1 MKRYYFGRLMMKKTA
16 LVFVVIMLFAATVLA
31 EQTQLRVKVSPVPP
45 NLSAQAAFVE
55 PSGNR
60 ILDAEETG
68 TLVLTIQNRG
78 KGDAFDVR
86 VEIKATGKTDGL
98 TFERNVLIGTIPAG
112 QTVKKE
118 ITLAASEDIPTA
130 SISLTVDIREA
141 NGFDPDPMKVSFK
154 TRAFEPPKLVVADMR
169 INDQNGNGRVEPME
183 MVEMTVRVQNAGHGD
198 ARSVSADVQLG
209 QNVFLAGDARTHF
222 DLGGIGSGKYRDFKF
237 MFYTNKRIAGG
248 EKIPIAVSLNEV
260 RPKFNSRRDL
270 ALTMNAPQQRTQ
282 EFVVKADEGPPKE
295 KIELATG
302 LSVDVDMNI
311 PQGQKAGKYDV
322 AVVIGNRNYAAA
334 GSPDVE
340 FANRDAQVMKEYLT
354 RTMGYDPSMIL
365 YAEDAALSKFN
376 EFFGSERSHKGKLFR
391 FVKPGVS
398 KVFVYYVGHG
408 APDLETSEAYFV
420 PVDANP
426 QDLKSNGY
434 RLQTF
439 YENLAKIPAKKM
451 TVVLDACFSGNS
463 DKGMLFKNISPTLVK
478 VKKEYRGPQN
488 AVLMTSAA
496 VDQVSGWYPEKRH
509 SLFTYFFLKGLQ
521 GDADAN
527 KDGKITVGEMDAY
540 VKEHV
545 PYMAR
550 RLTGNEQNPVVTG
563 NAADVIAALK

>member
-1 MKRYYFGRLMMKKTA
+1 MMKKTA

-45 NLSAQAAFVE
+45 NLSAAAAFTE

-154 TRAFEPPKLVVADMR
+154 TRAFEPPRLVVADMR

-260 RPKFNSRRDL
+260 RPKFNSRKDL

-282 EFVVKADEGPPKE
+282 EFVVKADEEPQKE
-295 KIELATG
+295 KIELAGG

-340 FANRDAQVMKEYLT
+340 FAGRDAQVMKEYLT

-376 EFFGSERSHKGKLFR
+376 EFFGSERSHKGKLCR

-398 KVFVYYVGHG
+398 KVFVY
-408 APDLETSEAYFV
+408 
-420 PVDANP
+420 
-426 QDLKSNGY
+426 
-434 RLQTF
+434 
-439 YENLAKIPAKKM
+439 
-451 TVVLDACFSGNS
+451 
-463 DKGMLFKNISPTLVK
+463 
-478 VKKEYRGPQN
+478 
-488 AVLMTSAA
+488 
-496 VDQVSGWYPEKRH
+496 
-509 SLFTYFFLKGLQ
+509 
-521 GDADAN
+521 
-527 KDGKITVGEMDAY
+527 
-540 VKEHV
+540 
-545 PYMAR
+545 
-550 RLTGNEQNPVVTG
+550 
-563 NAADVIAALK
+563 